1 MTSGP
6 LRNDGAL
13 QDGDDITGEHLR
25 EMLQLQRALLDAA
38 TGVEPAQ
45 ARIDRACRLFE
56 QAVPGALASVM
67 LLDADGQLQVFS
79 APSIPPAVIRE
90 LNDLTPG
97 PGAGSCGNVIYRQE
111 PVYVSDALTDPRW
124 EDLRSLAVD
133 HQLKA
138 YWSTPIR
145 NAQHQIVGT
154 FALTSFEH
162 GLPRAFERELLE
174 LGASVLGL
182 LLQQQREEAA
192 RQAQEADTR
201 RLALV
206 ASQTTNGVLI
216 LDTQGSTVWVN
227 EGFQTLSGY
236 AAHELVGRPPSD
248 ILQGPQSDPRTAA
261 AMRTALRARQGFDAA
276 IVNYTKSGHPYWVQI
291 ACSPLHRPDGSL
303 EGFISVETDITALR
317 RLTEFNALHAAVNQ
331 VVASCDDASV
341 LLQTICELAARNAH
355 LELAWIGR
363 PDASGRFAFLAH
375 SGAAS
380 GYLDDLVIS
389 ADPDRPE
396 GQGSSGRAWRE
407 GRAYYNASVE
417 STAFL
422 TPWHARARQFGLQAS
437 AAQPILRSGEIWA
450 VLNVYHAQANI
461 FDAPLQALLEEL
473 ARDIS
478 RGLDRIDLLARERQL
493 ATAQQHLSEQLY
505 QEKELAQ
512 ITLASIGD
520 AVITTDV
527 EGRVTFLNPIAERLT
542 GWPSRHAIGQA
553 VTDILRLIHDTT
565 GDTVINPVEVVIRT
579 GKTVELANHT
589 ILVARDGVRY
599 NIEDSAAPITM
610 QDGTLKGCVLVFR
623 DITEKYEAQQRLR
636 WQATH
641 DPLTGLP
648 NRYALELHLRAS
660 IDRARLSGTEI
671 AVGLLDLD
679 DFKPLNDAHGHA
691 MGDRLLQHLAQRLQ
705 ACLRASDMLARL
717 GGDELVVV
725 FDDMAGA
732 ADAQSLEQAL
742 ARLHEAV
749 ETPFDLAPG
758 IRVEL
763 GMSMG
768 IAIYPHDAL
777 DGDGLLRQ
785 ADAAM
790 YATKSHKFTRS
801 HWWRFA
807 TSGMSLHGEDEP
819 IAPYGPVAS
828 DLLGKAH
835 EHWSSLGD
843 AFVDSFYS
851 RLAEQPRAARIL
863 AFLAPGELVD
873 LKERQAHHL
882 QRLISAELREHEH
895 DAIGTHLGQVHAAIG
910 VDASDVI
917 AAVSRYGELL
927 HAATQKLPWRTD
939 ARLTLNTILQA
950 RLARELQAQSIGR
963 DQIEQGRLAHLADLE
978 THMQGWIQ
986 SGDFAEHLVRYLTT
1000 LPCIKGVAIGRP
1012 DASDEYI
1019 LEFAA
1024 GSVAQY
1030 VDEMR
1035 RHGIWLPLQ
1044 AASQGKRG
1052 KRGASQR
1059 AWLTGHIQVCSSETL
1074 EADSEIAAAIATRL
1088 GIRSSAAIPVLDAQ
1102 ACPMMLITL
1111 LGCYPGQFESP
1122 SMRMWLESVQ
1132 HLVTP
1137 VFQRLER
1144 GIHAKPIDAGTRQHL
1159 HDLLFEGNVEMVV
1172 QPIVTLATGTVDKVE
1187 ALARLRDGD
1196 RLLNPGEFL
1205 PAFGHQEL
1213 QVLFHKGL
1221 RQVLGWLVRW
1231 DAQGLHL
1238 DASINLPPSV
1248 LVARDCPR
1256 WIEDEL
1262 KATGLAPSRLYLEL
1276 LETEDEAFDTERRDA
1291 AVTQLAAL
1299 GVRLVMDDLGA
1310 GYSSLQR
1317 LRTLP
1322 FHTVKIDQNLVKHA
1336 QADAKQT
1343 VPFIGSLVRM
1353 AQTLGLSVVVEG
1365 LESASLVDMACG
1377 LGAEYGQGFALSRPI
1392 PPDALACWMAHRQW
1406 PAGHPAPEV
1415 AQGQHAGLLDD

>member
-138 YWSTPIR
+138 CWSTPIR

-216 LDTQGSTVWVN
+216 LDPQGSTVWVN
-227 EGFQTLSGY
+227 QGFQALSGY
-236 AAHELVGRPPSD
+236 AADDLIGRTPAEV
-248 ILQGPQSDPRTAA
+248 LQGSQSDPKAA
-261 AMRTALRARQGFDAA
+261 KALREAVRTGQRFDGA
-276 IVNYTKSGHPYWVQI
+276 IVNYTHSGNPYWVQI
-291 ACSPLHRPDGSL
+291 ALSPLHRADGSL

-317 RLTEFNALHAAVNQ
+317 RLTQFNALHAAVNQ
-331 VVASCDDASV
+331 VVASCDDATV
-341 LLQTICELAARNAH
+341 LLQSICDLAARNAH
-355 LELAWIGR
+355 LELAWIGK

-375 SGAAS
+375 SGTAS
-380 GYLDDLVIS
+380 GYLDELVIS
-389 ADPDRPE
+389 TDPDRPE
-396 GQGSSGRAWRE
+396 GQGSSGRTWRE
-407 GRAYYNASVE
+407 GRAYYNTSFAT
-417 STAFL
+417 TAFL
-422 TPWHARARQFGLQAS
+422 APWHARAREYGLQAS
-437 AAQPILRSGEIWA
+437 AAQPIFRAGTIWA
-450 VLNVYHAQANI
+450 VFNVYHAQADV

-493 ATAQQHLSEQLY
+493 AAAQKQLSEQLHE
-505 QEKELAQ
+505 EKELAQ

-520 AVITTDV
+520 AVITTDLH
-527 EGRVTFLNPIAERLT
+527 GRVTFLNPIAERLT
-542 GWPSRHAIGQA
+542 GWPSGDATGRPMA
-553 VTDILRLIHDTT
+553 DILHLVHETT
-565 GDTVINPVEVVIRT
+565 GDAVVNPVDVVLHT
-579 GKTVELANHT
+579 AKTVELANHT
-589 ILVARDGVRY
+589 VLVARDGARS
-599 NIEDSAAPITM
+599 NIEDSAAPIST
-610 QDGTLKGCVLVFR
+610 QDGTLQGCVLVFR
-623 DITEKYEAQQRLR
+623 DITEKYEAQKRLK

-648 NRYALELHLRAS
+648 NRYALELHLRAC
-660 IDRARLSGTEI
+660 IERARLGGTEI

-691 MGDRLLQHLAQRLQ
+691 MGDLLLQQLAQRLQ
-705 ACLRASDMLARL
+705 ARLRGSDMLARL

-725 FDDMAGA
+725 FESRAET
-732 ADAQSLEQAL
+732 ADPQSLERAL

-749 ETPFDLAPG
+749 ETPFDLGPG
-758 IRVEL
+758 VQVEL

-768 IAIYPHDAL
+768 IAVYPHDAT
-777 DGDGLLRQ
+777 DGDGLLRH

-790 YATKSHKFTRS
+790 YASKSNKFTRS

-807 TSGMSLHGEDEP
+807 ASDVSLHADDNP
-819 IAPYGPVAS
+819 IDPYGRVAFE
-828 DLLGKAH
+828 LLRKAH
-835 EHWSSLGD
+835 EHWLGMGD
-843 AFVDSFYS
+843 AFIEAFYAK
-851 RLAEQPRAARIL
+851 LAQQPRAARIL
-863 AFLAPGELVD
+863 GFLGPDELVH

-882 QRLISAELREHEH
+882 QRITAADLRDTEH
-895 DAIGTHLGQVHAAIG
+895 DTIGAHLGRVHATIG
-910 VDASDVI
+910 VDASDII
-917 AAVSRYGELL
+917 AAMSRYGELL

-939 ARLTLNTILQA
+939 ARLALNTILQA
-950 RLARELQAQSIGR
+950 RLARELQAQSVGR
-963 DQIEQGRLAHLADLE
+963 DQVEQGRLAHLADLE

-986 SGDFAEHLVRYLTT
+986 SGNFAEHLVKHLIT
-1000 LPCIKGVAIGRP
+1000 LPCVTGVAIGRP
-1012 DASDEYI
+1012 DASDEYV

-1024 GSVAQY
+1024 GGVAQY

-1035 RHGIWLPLQ
+1035 KHGIWLGLQ
-1044 AASQGKRG
+1044 AAGHGKHGKRG
-1052 KRGASQR
+1052 PSQR
-1059 AWLTGHIQVCSSETL
+1059 AWLTGHIQVCSSEIL
-1074 EADSEIAAAIATRL
+1074 EADSDIVAAIATRL
-1088 GIRSSAAIPVLDAQ
+1088 GVRSSAAIPIVDAQ
-1102 ACPMMLITL
+1102 ACPMMIITL
-1111 LGCYPGQFESP
+1111 LGAYPGQFESP

-1132 HLVTP
+1132 HVATP

-1144 GIHAKPIDAGTRQHL
+1144 GIHASPIDAGLRQHL
-1159 HDLLFEGNVEMVV
+1159 HDLLFSDSVQMVV
-1172 QPIVTLATGTVDKVE
+1172 QPIVTLATGAVDKVE
-1187 ALARLRDGD
+1187 ALARLRDGN

-1221 RQVLGWLVRW
+1221 RQILEWLARW

-1248 LVARDCPR
+1248 LVGRDCSR

-1262 KATGLAPSRLYLEL
+1262 KATGLSPSRLYLEL
-1276 LETEDEAFDTERRDA
+1276 LETEDEAFDTQRRDA

-1322 FHTVKIDQNLVKHA
+1322 FHTVKIDQHLVKHA
-1336 QADAKQT
+1336 QADAPQT
-1343 VPFIGSLVRM
+1343 VPFIESLVHM
-1353 AQTLGLSVVVEG
+1353 SQTLGLSVVIEG
-1365 LESASLVDMACG
+1365 LESPALVDMARG
-1377 LGAEYGQGFALSRPI
+1377 LGAEYGQGFALSRPFA
-1392 PPDALACWMAHRQW
+1392 PDGLARWMAHRQW
-1406 PAGHPAPEV
+1406 PAGEPEPG
-1415 AQGQHAGLLDD
+1415 AALGQHAGIFEG

>member
-1 MTSGP
+1 MTTASPGRSATP
-6 LRNDGAL
+6 REEN
-13 QDGDDITGEHLR
+13 DITGEQLR
-25 EMLQLQRALLDAA
+25 DMLQLQRALLDAA
-38 TGVEPAQ
+38 TGLGPAQ
-45 ARIDRACRLFE
+45 VRIDRACRLFE
-56 QAVPGALASVM
+56 QAVPGAFASVM
-67 LLDADGQLQVFS
+67 VLDGRGLLQVFS
-79 APSIPPAVIRE
+79 APSIPAAIIGE
-90 LNDLTPG
+90 LNNLTPG

-111 PVYVSDALTDPRW
+111 AVFVSDTLSDPRW
-124 EDLRSLAVD
+124 EDLRSVAVD

-138 YWSTPIR
+138 CWSTPIR

-154 FALTSFEH
+154 FALTSFEN
-162 GLPRAFERELLE
+162 GLPQAFERQLLE
-174 LGASVLGL
+174 LAAAVLGL
-182 LLQQQREEAA
+182 LLQQQREDVA
-192 RQAQEADTR
+192 RQAQEDYTR

-216 LDTQGSTVWVN
+216 LDPQGSTVWVN
-227 EGFQTLSGY
+227 EGFQALSGY
-236 AAHELVGRPPSD
+236 AAHELIGRSPGEV
-248 ILQGPQSDPRTAA
+248 LQGPQSDPQTAA
-261 AMRTALRARQGFDAA
+261 SIRNALRAREGFDAA
-276 IVNYTKSGHPYWVQI
+276 IVNYTKSGQPYWVQI
-291 ACSPLHRPDGSL
+291 ACSPMHRLDGSL

-331 VVASCDDASV
+331 VVASCDDATV
-341 LLQTICELAARNAH
+341 LLQSICDLAARNAQ
-355 LELAWIGR
+355 LELAWIGK
-363 PDASGRFAFLAH
+363 PDASGRFVFLAR

-380 GYLDDLVIS
+380 GYLDDIVIT
-389 ADPDRPE
+389 ADADRPE

-422 TPWHARARQFGLQAS
+422 MPWHERAHQFGLRAS
-437 AAQPILRSGEIWA
+437 AAQPILRAGEIWA
-450 VLNVYHAQANI
+450 VLNVYHAQADV

-478 RGLDRIDLLARERQL
+478 RGLDRIDLLTRERQL
-493 ATAQQHLSEQLY
+493 AMAQQRLSAQLY
-505 QEKELAQ
+505 EEKELAQ

-527 EGRVTFLNPIAERLT
+527 QGRLTFLNPIAERLT
-542 GWPSRHAIGQA
+542 GWTSSDAIGQA
-553 VTDILRLIHDTT
+553 VTDILRIVHETT
-565 GDTVINPVEVVIRT
+565 GDAVINPVEVVLQT
-579 GKTVELANHT
+579 GRTVELANHT
-589 ILVARDGVRY
+589 VLIARNGVRH
-599 NIEDSAAPITM
+599 NIEDSAAPISM

-623 DITEKYEAQQRLR
+623 DVTEKYEAQQRLR

-648 NRYALELHLRAS
+648 NRYALELHLRTS
-660 IDRARLSGTEI
+660 IDRARLSGSEI

-705 ACLRASDMLARL
+705 SRLRASDMLARL
-717 GGDELVVV
+717 GGDELVVI
-725 FDDMAGA
+725 FDNMAEA
-732 ADAQSLEQAL
+732 ADPQGLERAL

-768 IAIYPHDAL
+768 IAVYPHDAI

-801 HWWRFA
+801 RWWRFA
-807 TSGMSLHGEDEP
+807 GSGVSLHPEDEP
-819 IAPYGPVAS
+819 IAPYGQVAS
-828 DLLGKAH
+828 ELLRKAH
-835 EHWSSLGD
+835 EHWSGLGD
-843 AFVDSFYS
+843 AFVDSFYN
-851 RLAEQPRAARIL
+851 RLAQQPRAARIL
-863 AFLAPGELVD
+863 GFLAPGELVD

-882 QRLISAELREHEH
+882 QRLTSADLREHEH
-895 DAIGTHLGQVHAAIG
+895 DTIGTHLGQVHAAIG

-917 AAVSRYGELL
+917 AAMSRYGELL

-963 DQIEQGRLAHLADLE
+963 DQVEQGRLAHLAELE
-978 THMQGWIQ
+978 TQMQGWIQ
-986 SGDFAEHLVRYLTT
+986 SGDFAEHLVRYLIT
-1000 LPCIKGVAIGRP
+1000 LHCIKGVAIGRP
-1012 DASDEYI
+1012 DATDEYI

-1035 RHGIWLPLQ
+1035 QHGIWLPLQ

-1074 EADSEIAAAIATRL
+1074 EAESDIAAAIATRL
-1088 GIRSSAAIPVLDAQ
+1088 GIRSSAAIPILDAQ

-1159 HDLLFEGNVEMVV
+1159 HNLLFDDNVEMVV
-1172 QPIVTLATGTVDKVE
+1172 QPIVTLATGAVDKVE
-1187 ALARLRDGD
+1187 ALARLRDGHK
-1196 RLLNPGEFL
+1196 LLNPGEFL

-1231 DAQGLHL
+1231 DAQGLHI

-1256 WIEDEL
+1256 WIEEEL
-1262 KATGLAPSRLYLEL
+1262 KATGLSPSRLYLEL
-1276 LETEDEAFDTERRDA
+1276 LETEDEPFDTQRRDA
-1291 AVTQLAAL
+1291 AVTQLATL

-1365 LESASLVDMACG
+1365 LESQALVQMACG
-1377 LGAEYGQGFALSRPI
+1377 LGAEYGQGFALSRPFA
-1392 PPDALACWMAHRQW
+1392 PTTFARWMARRQW
-1406 PAGHPAPEV
+1406 PAGQPEHG
-1415 AQGQHAGLLDD
+1415 AEPGHHDGLSED

>member
-1 MTSGP
+1 MRE
-6 LRNDGAL
+6 RNEAALDG
-13 QDGDDITGEHLR
+13 GDITAEQLR
-25 EMLQLQRALLDAA
+25 DMLQLQRALLDAA
-38 TGVEPAQ
+38 TGLEPAQ

-56 QAVPGALASVM
+56 QAVPGAVASVM
-67 LLDADGQLQVFS
+67 LLDAQGLLQVFS
-79 APSIPPAVIRE
+79 APSIPPAIIRE

-111 PVYVSDALTDPRW
+111 PVFVSDTLSDPRW
-124 EDLRSLAVD
+124 EELRPLAVD

-138 YWSTPIR
+138 CWSTPIR

-162 GLPRAFERELLE
+162 GLPRAFERQLLE

-182 LLQQQREEAA
+182 LLQQQREEVA

-216 LDTQGSTVWVN
+216 LDPQGSIVWVN
-227 EGFQTLSGY
+227 QGFQALSGY
-236 AAHELVGRPPSD
+236 PADDLIGRTPAEV
-248 ILQGPQSDPRTAA
+248 LQGPQSDPKTAQ
-261 AMRTALRARQGFDAA
+261 ALRAAVRAGQCFDGA
-276 IVNYTKSGHPYWVQI
+276 IVNYTRLGNPYWVQI
-291 ACSPLHRPDGSL
+291 ALSPIHRADGSL

-331 VVASCDDASV
+331 VVASCDDATI
-341 LLQTICELAARNAH
+341 LLQSICDLAARNAH
-355 LELAWIGR
+355 LELAWIGK
-363 PDASGRFAFLAH
+363 PDDAGRFAFLAH

-380 GYLDDLVIS
+380 GYLDDLLIS
-389 ADPDRPE
+389 ADPQLPE
-396 GQGSSGRAWRE
+396 GQGSSARAWRE
-407 GRAYYNASVE
+407 GRAYYNTSFAA
-417 STAFL
+417 TAFL
-422 TPWHARARQFGLQAS
+422 APWHARAREFGLQAS
-437 AAQPILRSGEIWA
+437 AAQPIFRAGAIWA
-450 VLNVYHAQANI
+450 VLNVYHAQSDV
-461 FDAPLQALLEEL
+461 FDAPLQVLLEEL

-478 RGLDRIDLLARERQL
+478 RGLDRIDLLTREREL
-493 ATAQQHLSEQLY
+493 AAAQQQLSEQLY

-527 EGRVTFLNPIAERLT
+527 SGRVTFLNPIAERLT
-542 GWPSRHAIGQA
+542 GWASSLA
-553 VTDILRLIHDTT
+553 VGRPVADILRLVHEST
-565 GDTVINPVEVVIRT
+565 GEAVVNPVDVVLQT

-589 ILVARDGVRY
+589 VLIARDGARS
-599 NIEDSAAPITM
+599 NIEDSAAPIST
-610 QDGTLKGCVLVFR
+610 QDGTLQGCVLVFR
-623 DITEKYEAQQRLR
+623 DITEKYEAQQRLK

-648 NRYALELHLRAS
+648 NRYALELHLRAG
-660 IDRARLSGTEI
+660 IERARRGGTAI

-691 MGDRLLQHLAQRLQ
+691 MGDRLLQQLAQRLQ
-705 ACLRASDMLARL
+705 ARLRASDMLARL

-725 FDDMAGA
+725 FEDMAET
-732 ADAQSLEQAL
+732 ADPQSLESAL

-749 ETPFDLAPG
+749 ETPFELAPG
-758 IRVEL
+758 VQVEL

-768 IAIYPHDAL
+768 IATYPQDAT

-790 YATKSHKFTRS
+790 YASKSNKFTRS

-807 TSGMSLHGEDEP
+807 
-819 IAPYGPVAS
+819 AS
-828 DLLGKAH
+828 DVSLRTDDDPIDAYGRIASELLSKAH
-835 EHWSSLGD
+835 EHWAGMGD
-843 AFVDSFYS
+843 AFIEAFYA
-851 RLAEQPRAARIL
+851 RLAQQPRAARIL
-863 AFLAPGELVD
+863 GFLAPGELVH

-882 QRLISAELREHEH
+882 QRITAADLRDAEH
-895 DAIGTHLGQVHAAIG
+895 DAIGTHLGRVHATIG

-917 AAVSRYGELL
+917 AAMSRYGELL

-939 ARLTLNTILQA
+939 ARLVLNTILQA
-950 RLARELQAQSIGR
+950 RLARELQAQSLGR

-986 SGDFAEHLVRYLTT
+986 SGDFAEHLVQYLIT
-1000 LPCIKGVAIGRP
+1000 LPCVTGVAIGRP
-1012 DASDEYI
+1012 DATDEYV

-1024 GSVAQY
+1024 GNAAPY

-1035 RHGIWLPLQ
+1035 RHGVRLGLHP
-1044 AASQGKRG
+1044 AGHGKRG
-1052 KRGASQR
+1052 KRGPSQR
-1059 AWLTGHIQVCSSETL
+1059 AWLTGHIQVCSSEVL
-1074 EADSEIAAAIATRL
+1074 EAESDVVAAIATRL
-1088 GIRSSAAIPVLDAQ
+1088 GIRSSAAIPILDAQ
-1102 ACPMMLITL
+1102 ACPMMLLTL
-1111 LGCYPGQFESP
+1111 LGAYPGQFESP
-1122 SMRMWLESVQ
+1122 SMRMWLESLQ
-1132 HLVTP
+1132 HLATP

-1144 GIHAKPIDAGTRQHL
+1144 GIHAAPIDAGTRQHL
-1159 HDLLFEGNVEMVV
+1159 HDLLFADNVEMVV
-1172 QPIVTLATGTVDKVE
+1172 QPIVTLATGAVDKVE
-1187 ALARLRDGD
+1187 ALARLRDQG
-1196 RLLNPGEFL
+1196 RLLPPGEFL

-1221 RQVLGWLVRW
+1221 RQILQWLVRW
-1231 DAQGLHL
+1231 DAQGLHI

-1256 WIEDEL
+1256 WIEEEL
-1262 KATGLAPSRLYLEL
+1262 KATGLSPSRLYLEL
-1276 LETEDEAFDTERRDA
+1276 LETEDEAFDTQRRDA

-1365 LESASLVDMACG
+1365 LESPVLVDMACG
-1377 LGAEYGQGFALSRPI
+1377 LGAEYGQGFALSRPFA
-1392 PPDALACWMAHRQW
+1392 PDALAQWMAQRQW
-1406 PAGHPAPEV
+1406 PAGPSGPEPAP
-1415 AQGQHAGLLDD
+1415 GPHAAVCGE